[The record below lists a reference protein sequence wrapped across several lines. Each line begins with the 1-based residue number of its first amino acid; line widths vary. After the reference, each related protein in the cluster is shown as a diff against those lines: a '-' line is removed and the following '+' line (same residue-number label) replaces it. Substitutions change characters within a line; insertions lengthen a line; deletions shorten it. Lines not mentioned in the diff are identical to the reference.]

1 MSLWIAFSA
10 GVLSFLSPCTL
21 PLIPFYIS
29 YITGK
34 SLQDI
39 NEKKHKR
46 QVFLH
51 SLFFLLGIM
60 IVYFSLGV
68 SIQLLKS
75 VLTEFINGPIS
86 NLLQKAAGILVI
98 VMGLSLA
105 GLIKVNLLLSDKRQI
120 NLDRSI
126 NYGSSF
132 LIGMGFGAGWTPC
145 IGPIFS
151 SILILGD
158 STIGFLLAYLIGFA
172 VPFLFISLFIS
183 KAKVLTKYS
192 AVTMK
197 FGAILLVLMGI
208 LVYTGELQRMTLWLS
223 DLLDFEFFRTLG

>member
-1 MSLWIAFSA
+1 MSFWLAFSA

-21 PLIPFYIS
+21 PLIPFYMS

-60 IVYFSLGV
+60 IVYFSLGI

-75 VLTEFINGPIS
+75 VLTEFVNGPIS
-86 NLLQKAAGILVI
+86 NLLQKASGILVI

>member
-1 MSLWIAFSA
+1 MSFWLAFSA

-21 PLIPFYIS
+21 PLIPFYMS

-60 IVYFSLGV
+60 IVYFSLGI

-75 VLTEFINGPIS
+75 VLTEFVNGPIS
-86 NLLQKAAGILVI
+86 NLLQKASGILVI

-120 NLDRSI
+120 NFDRSI
-126 NYGSSF
+126 NYSSSF

>member
-21 PLIPFYIS
+21 PLIPFYMS

-60 IVYFSLGV
+60 IVYFSLGI

-75 VLTEFINGPIS
+75 VLTGFVNGPLS
-86 NLLQKAAGILVI
+86 NVIQKAAGILVI
-98 VMGLSLA
+98 IMGLSLS
-105 GLIKVNLLLSDKRQI
+105 GIIKVNFLLSDKRQI

-132 LIGMGFGAGWTPC
+132 LVGVGFGAGWTPC

-158 STIGFLLAYLIGFA
+158 STIGFLLAYLLGFA

-183 KAKVLTKYS
+183 KAKILTKYS
-192 AVTMK
+192 ALTMK
-197 FGAILLVLMGI
+197 IGAIILVLMGI

>member
-21 PLIPFYIS
+21 PLIPFYMS

-132 LIGMGFGAGWTPC
+132 LIGVGFGAGWTPC

>member
-60 IVYFSLGV
+60 IVYFSLGI

>member
-1 MSLWIAFSA
+1 MSFWLAFSA

-21 PLIPFYIS
+21 PLIPFYMS

-60 IVYFSLGV
+60 IVYFSLGI

-75 VLTEFINGPIS
+75 VLTEFVNGPIS
-86 NLLQKAAGILVI
+86 NLLQKASGILVI

-126 NYGSSF
+126 NYSSSF

>member
-21 PLIPFYIS
+21 PLIPFYMS

-120 NLDRSI
+120 NLERSI

-132 LIGMGFGAGWTPC
+132 LIGVGFGAGWTPC

>member
-60 IVYFSLGV
+60 IVYFSLGI

-75 VLTEFINGPIS
+75 VLTEFVNGPIS

>member
-1 MSLWIAFSA
+1 MSFWIAFSA
-10 GVLSFLSPCTL
+10 GVISFLSPCTL

-39 NEKKHKR
+39 NDKKHQR

-60 IVYFSLGV
+60 IVYFSLGI

-75 VLTEFINGPIS
+75 VLTGFVNGPIS

-98 VMGLSLA
+98 VMGLSLT

-120 NLDRSI
+120 NFDRSI
-126 NYGSSF
+126 NYSSSF
-132 LIGMGFGAGWTPC
+132 LIGVGFGAGWTPC

-158 STIGFLLAYLIGFA
+158 STMGFLLAYLVGFA

-192 AVTMK
+192 ALTMK
-197 FGAILLVLMGI
+197 IGAIVLVLMGI

-223 DLLDFEFFRTLG
+223 DLLNFEFFKTLG